1 MRKLSEIDSFLYL
14 TIRFR
19 YCQAK
24 TIQNRKFF
32 LRTVPKGIT
41 IAPVDYCRRGEFSI
55 SEVKEYL
62 QGQFDSAR
70 EIGADKSL
78 SVGEATGQVLGM
90 IREEF
95 AIATNYTAARK
106 ERKKAVADR
115 LQQVRKARGMK
126 QQDAAEKTGIN
137 VVTLSG
143 YEIGKNEPNME
154 ALVRLADAY
163 GVSLDYLLCRTDTEQ
178 QA

>member
-1 MRKLSEIDSFLYL
+1 
-14 TIRFR
+14 
-19 YCQAK
+19 
-24 TIQNRKFF
+24 
-32 LRTVPKGIT
+32 
-41 IAPVDYCRRGEFSI
+41 
-55 SEVKEYL
+55 
-62 QGQFDSAR
+62 
-70 EIGADKSL
+70 
-78 SVGEATGQVLGM
+78 M
-90 IREEF
+90 IREEIV
-95 AIATNYTAARK
+95 AITSYTEARK
-106 ERKKAVADR
+106 ERKRAVAER

-126 QQDAAEKTGIN
+126 QQDVADRTGIN